1 MLVAFTGHFQHCN
14 HQYCLSPSYKSHATF
29 ERDLQQ
35 ERKVLSTKHK
45 NKKKVDKRKTK
56 AEEKKC
62 HRNQK
67 KLKL

>member
-35 ERKVLSTKHK
+35 ERKDLSTKH
-45 NKKKVDKRKTK
+45 RKTK
-56 AEEKKC
+56 RKLIKEKQK
-62 HRNQK
+62 QK
-67 KLKL
+67 KRSVTGIKRS